1 MSTREPTGQEYAA
14 IANLLAHYCLS
25 LDYDDTDTW
34 VSLFTEDGSFEVY
47 GRTFDGRAG
56 LRRMMDAAPKG
67 LHLGGPPL
75 VRMHDADRAQ
85 TEQNLLFIDRESG
98 DARSAVYRDEVVRTE
113 EGWKIRKR
121 SCRFIVADG
130 LSDRPGD

>member
-1 MSTREPTGQEYAA
+1 MTTRDPTGEEYAA

-47 GRTFDGRAG
+47 GRTFDGRVG

>member
-1 MSTREPTGQEYAA
+1 MTTRDPTGEEYAA

-47 GRTFDGRAG
+47 GRTFDGRVG

-85 TEQNLLFIDRESG
+85 TEQNLLFIDRENG
-98 DARSAVYRDEVVRTE
+98 DSRSAVYRDEVVRTE

>member
-1 MSTREPTGQEYAA
+1 MTTRDPTGEEYAA

-47 GRTFDGRAG
+47 GRTFDGRVG

-75 VRMHDADRAQ
+75 VRMHDGDRAQ
-85 TEQNLLFIDRESG
+85 TEQNLLFIDRENG
-98 DARSAVYRDEVVRTE
+98 DSRSAVYRDEVVRTE

-121 SCRFIVADG
+121 TCRFIVADG